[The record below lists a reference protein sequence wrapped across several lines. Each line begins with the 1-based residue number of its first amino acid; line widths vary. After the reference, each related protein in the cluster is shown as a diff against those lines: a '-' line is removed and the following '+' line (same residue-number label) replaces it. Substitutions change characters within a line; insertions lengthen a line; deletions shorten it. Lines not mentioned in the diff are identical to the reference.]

1 MKKNIKN
8 LKNEV
13 DMKYIL
19 FIVVTLAIMVNV
31 GSAQSANQSSIIYF
45 YSSECG
51 ACENTELVLNTIESE
66 YPDVVINR
74 FDVDTEEGGKWWSR
88 YQSAFNVI
96 EYSNAIPMIFVGN
109 EFLCGYSTDFEDK
122 VLSILG
128 NYPDGSM
135 GTLGDNVFEN
145 PRNFDSDWFYDKYLG
160 TINVDGNSLNVYV
173 FLTSSC
179 SPCND
184 FEVFLDQKI
193 WDEQIVFHK
202 ISLYTGDYESDLYGD
217 MLLTSFK
224 NAFNEPDLYGL
235 PLIFIQND
243 YYVGYYEDFDEI
255 INSYLGVNS
264 SRSISDAVYSTYDVE
279 LKEIAHNR
287 AEAYGGVTVKTEFGN
302 DGEFEQQVDVDS
314 VNSEGMVRS
323 VWFPLV
329 FLVLVILFVGFWK
342 SS

>member
-1 MKKNIKN
+1 
-8 LKNEV
+8 
-13 DMKYIL
+13 
-19 FIVVTLAIMVNV
+19 MVNM
-31 GSAQSANQSSIIYF
+31 GSAQSSDQSSIFYF

-51 ACENTELVLNTIESE
+51 ACEDTALVLNTIESE
-66 YPDVVINR
+66 HPDVVINR
-74 FDVDTEEGGKWWSR
+74 FDIDTEEGWIMWSK
-88 YQSAFNVI
+88 YQSVFNVI
-96 EYSNAIPMIFVGN
+96 EYSNAIPMIFIGD

-122 VLSILG
+122 ILSILG
-128 NYPDGSM
+128 NYPDGTM
-135 GTLGDNVFEN
+135 GALGDTIFEN
-145 PRNFDSDWFYDKYLG
+145 PEDLDSDWFYDNYL
-160 TINVDGNSLNVYV
+160 VDGNVDEDSVNVYI

-184 FEVFLDQKI
+184 LEVYLDQKT
-193 WDEQIVFHK
+193 WDKQINFHK
-202 ISLYTGDYESDLYGD
+202 ISLYTGDYESDLYGE

-264 SRSISDAVYSTYDVE
+264 SRSISDAVYSTYGFE

-287 AEAYGGVTVKTEFGN
+287 AEAYGGVTVQTEFGN
-302 DGEFEQQVDVDS
+302 DEGFEQQVDGGRSEVTA
-314 VNSEGMVRS
+314 NSLWFILGILVTLLVR
-323 VWFPLV
+323 
-329 FLVLVILFVGFWK
+329 FWK

>member
-1 MKKNIKN
+1 MKS
-8 LKNEV
+8 
-13 DMKYIL
+13 IL
-19 FIVVTLAIMVNV
+19 FIVIILTIMVNV
-31 GSAQSANQSSIIYF
+31 GFAQSANQSSIFYF

-88 YQSAFNVI
+88 YQSVFNVV
-96 EYSNAIPMIFVGN
+96 EYSNAIPIIFIGD

-128 NYPDGSM
+128 NYADGTV
-135 GTLGDNVFEN
+135 GTLGDKVFEN
-145 PRNFDSDWFYDKYLG
+145 PRGFDNDWFYDKYLG
-160 TINVDGNSLNVYV
+160 NGNVDGTSLNVYV

-179 SPCND
+179 SPCDD
-184 FEVFLDQKI
+184 FEVFLDQKT
-193 WDEQIVFHK
+193 WDKQINFHK
-202 ISLYTGDYESDLYGD
+202 IPLYTGDYESDLYGE

-235 PLIFIQND
+235 PLIFIQDD
-243 YYVGYYEDFDEI
+243 YYVGYYEDFDEV

-264 SRSISDAVYSTYDVE
+264 SRSISDAVYSTCDFE

-287 AEAYGGVTVKTEFGN
+287 AETYGDITVQTKFGN
-302 DGEFEQQVDVDS
+302 DGGFEQQLDVNGGDS
-314 VNSEGMVRS
+314 GVMVNSI
-323 VWFPLV
+323 WLILLFLALV
-329 FLVLVILFVGFWK
+329 TLFVGFWK
-342 SS
+342 RG